1 MRLDSVHQISGQVWG
16 SLCSNQAIGLEMRGS
31 IPSNSK
37 DSFSLPKRSDPS
49 SWSVGLRGCF
59 PRGVKRSWREVDRS
73 PPSGTGLRMGGAVP
87 PLMAWRGAVFKM
99 HSYVW
104 AVNWKFSSAFDI
116 ASGMSPY
123 TTNPFPW

>member
-1 MRLDSVHQISGQVWG
+1 MWG
-16 SLCSNQAIGLEMRGS
+16 SLCSNQVIGLEIWGS

-49 SWSVGLRGCF
+49 SSSVGLRGYF
-59 PRGVKRSWREVDRS
+59 PRGFKRPWGEVDRS

-87 PLMAWRGAVFKM
+87 PLMVWRGAVFKI
-99 HSYVW
+99 HSYVRSNRDVW
-104 AVNWKFSSAFDI
+104 AVHWNFPSAFDI
-116 ASGMSPY
+116 VSGMSPY